1 MSVTLTVL
9 VLGAVAGLATYA
21 LVLSPAGPDS
31 TPPPRS
37 RLAERLERFPKL
49 AEFVA
54 RRLDRTS
61 AGGLLLTVGIL
72 ALVGIGA
79 VVGAIFDMVDDEDGF
94 ASFDLSVAEYGA
106 NNPDSFTVQLADLM
120 THLGG
125 TRIVIAITIVVAAWG
140 WWRYKSFQ
148 VALFM
153 ITVAA
158 GQAIINNGLKWMIDR
173 DRPDIAQLAPWSG
186 SSFPSGHSAAA
197 AATYFGAAY
206 VLTLRSRRS
215 IKAVAFAAAAFIA
228 IAVAATRAVL
238 GVHWLTDVIA
248 GFSVGFAWFLICVA
262 IFGGQFM
269 ELGHA
274 EREISE
280 DLEKK

>member
-1 MSVTLTVL
+1 MSATLTVI
-9 VLGAVAGLATYA
+9 VLGAIAALATYA
-21 LVLSPAGPDS
+21 LVLSPAGPDT
-31 TPPPRS
+31 TPPARS
-37 RLAERLERFPKL
+37 RLAERLERYPKL
-49 AEFVA
+49 ADFVA

-106 NNPDSFTVQLADLM
+106 NNPDSFMVQLADLM

-125 TRIVIAITIVVAAWG
+125 TRLIIAVTIVVAAWG
-140 WWRYKSFQ
+140 WWRYRSFQ

-153 ITVAA
+153 ITVSA
-158 GQAIINNGLKWMIDR
+158 GQAIVNNGLKWMIDR
-173 DRPDIAQLAPWSG
+173 DRPDLAQLAPWSG

-206 VLTLRSRRS
+206 VLTLRRSRS
-215 IKAVAFAAAAFIA
+215 TKAIAFAIAAFIA
-228 IAVAATRAVL
+228 ISVAATRAIL

-269 ELGHA
+269 KLGHA
-274 EREISE
+274 EREVTE
-280 DLEKK
+280 DLEQG